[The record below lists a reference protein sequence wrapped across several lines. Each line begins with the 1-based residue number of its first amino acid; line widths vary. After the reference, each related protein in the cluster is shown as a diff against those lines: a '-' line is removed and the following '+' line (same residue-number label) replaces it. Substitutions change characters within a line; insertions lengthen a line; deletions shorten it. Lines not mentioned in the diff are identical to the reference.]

1 MYVFST
7 VRRGSGP
14 SKEANP
20 TRNPHIKHE
29 GRCGFCVVFPVNV
42 GLPSVESLNKPS
54 ENFVTQKNR
63 PSPSGISVVYGV
75 QIIEAG
81 NSKTLTAPNL
91 ATPSSEVQGIAVCVL
106 SVFKDVFS
114 PSKN

>member
-29 GRCGFCVVFPVNV
+29 GRCGFCVVFPVTHV
-42 GLPSVESLNKPS
+42 LWTFCCRRARVRMRTIHRYGVDDTQLRKGSKSKSFLESLKEADAILVSEHRKHDRKP
-54 ENFVTQKNR
+54 T
-63 PSPSGISVVYGV
+63 
-75 QIIEAG
+75 
-81 NSKTLTAPNL
+81 
-91 ATPSSEVQGIAVCVL
+91 
-106 SVFKDVFS
+106 
-114 PSKN
+114 